1 MTGSSVATSG
11 TAMMPI
17 GVLSSYRPASMPF
30 SNSSVKGGSAAAP
43 SSTSKASLSVRML
56 YSLSYTLTHTS
67 PKSPRR
73 FSIAGSSTVSVPAG
87 T

>member
-1 MTGSSVATSG
+1 
-11 TAMMPI
+11 
-17 GVLSSYRPASMPF
+17 MPF

-56 YSLSYTLTHTS
+56 YSLSYTVTHTS